1 MLVVSDFLQLPS
13 SGRMIYEHLTPT
25 DAWHLFKL
33 HELAE
38 IAHQNSDPEF
48 CRITEQIVGIGEQTL
63 SDVAAIYAMADT
75 DITVLYAMADTDI
88 SHWPENHFRSY
99 MTNHLVGKQN
109 MEVINNATNTIFT
122 VPCC

>member
-38 IAHQNSDPEF
+38 IVHQNSDPKF

-63 SDVAAIYAMADT
+63 SDVAAI
-75 DITVLYAMADTDI
+75 YAMADTDI